1 MKRQSNW
8 RGELSEYAGV
18 LSGYTNY
25 GDLDQQKPKTDTKA
39 RKEIK
44 EKPVNNKVVINPKVA
59 EAFERIGAVVL
70 ELTEEAVVQEL
81 TKEDIEELQRKKD
94 AQEGKTPS
102 NVEED
107 CWDGYEKKGMK
118 TMFGKRYPN
127 CVKKRKL
134 KKKIRI
140 GFKRPPKI

>member
-1 MKRQSNW
+1 MKAQSNW
-8 RGELSEYAGV
+8 RGELIEYTGV

-25 GDLDQQKPKTDTKA
+25 GDLDQQHAKTDTKA

-44 EKPVNNKVVINPKVA
+44 KDPKINNKVVINPKVT
-59 EAFERIGAVVL
+59 EAFEEIGATVL

-94 AQEGKTPS
+94 TQEGREPGRQ

-107 CWDGYEKKGMK
+107 GKGK
-118 TMFGKRYPN
+118 CN
-127 CVKKRKL
+127 E
-134 KKKIRI
+134 
-140 GFKRPPKI
+140 